1 MKKGKKEINKETLSR
16 VKNLRIIDD
25 AFFRVIAS
33 HKLVCQEMLRTLLD
47 DEMLIV
53 KKVTPQK
60 SESSLEREV
69 ILDALCELGDGTLC
83 NIEMQKSNSNDD
95 IKRVR
100 FHASILTVNHTPKS
114 TKFSDIPNI
123 KILYITEYDAL
134 GNGQAV
140 THISRCQMTDDVYR
154 PINDG
159 EDIVFANARSDEENK
174 YTHLLKLF
182 LQKESFDDKMYPELS
197 KTIKYYKD
205 SEEGREIMCE
215 IVEEYAKEIYADELA
230 KKDAE
235 LAEKLAEKDA
245 ELAKRDAKLA
255 EKDAEI
261 KAVTAEKDA
270 EIAELRKLLN
280 EKN

>member
-1 MKKGKKEINKETLSR
+1 M
-16 VKNLRIIDD
+16 
-25 AFFRVIAS
+25 
-33 HKLVCQEMLRTLLD
+33 
-47 DEMLIV
+47 

-100 FHASILTVNHTPKS
+100 FHASILTVNHTPKN

-140 THISRCQMTDDVYR
+140 THISRCQMTADMYR

-230 KKDAE
+230 KIADI
-235 LAEKLAEKDA
+235 LGIEKVIVK
-245 ELAKRDAKLA
+245 
-255 EKDAEI
+255 
-261 KAVTAEKDA
+261 
-270 EIAELRKLLN
+270 
-280 EKN
+280 